1 MTPIQ
6 KTKALTAVAV
16 ALTLTVAAC
25 GGGGGGGG
33 ESNSPGSDV
42 GQGATQDSR
51 QATSF
56 TANLAG
62 STNDNGEPIALGDAQ
77 LATSETDEPA
87 PL

>member
-6 KTKALTAVAV
+6 KTNALTAVAA

-25 GGGGGGGG
+25 GGGGG
-33 ESNSPGSDV
+33 ESNFPGSDV
-42 GQGATQDSR
+42 GQGATQESR
-51 QATSF
+51 QAFSF

-62 STNDNGEPIALGDAQ
+62 STNDNGEPIALGNAQ

>member
-1 MTPIQ
+1 MTPTQ
-6 KTKALTAVAV
+6 KTTALIAVAV

-25 GGGGGGGG
+25 GGGGGG
-33 ESNSPGSDV
+33 NFAGSDV
-42 GQGATQDSR
+42 SLRATQDSDR
-51 QATSF
+51 AFSF

-62 STNDNGEPIALGDAQ
+62 STNETGEPIALGDAQ